1 MSFIKTDAG
10 VNLYYTDLNPGNA
23 KATVVLIHG
32 WPLHH
37 AMWDYQLAE
46 LPLHGIRV
54 IAYDRR
60 GFGMSDKPATGYD
73 YDTLTADLK
82 AILDGLDLQDVTLA
96 GFSMGGGEVAR
107 YFGTYGGARVS
118 KAVLISAVTPFML
131 KTDNNPDGV
140 DQSVFEE
147 MTMQMTKDRADFLQ
161 TFAKAFYG
169 VNLLSHPVSEAHLMG
184 DFGRAYMASHR
195 ATLDCANSFA
205 TTDFRRDVAA
215 INVPA
220 LIIHGDEDKTVPIE
234 SSGEQTAKLMPNAQY
249 IVYSGAPHG
258 LFVTEKDRF
267 NQDLVNFILSPVSK
281 QNAE

>member
-10 VNLYYTDLNPGNA
+10 VNLYYTDLNAGNA
-23 KATVVLIHG
+23 VATVVLIHG

-46 LPLHGIRV
+46 LPRHGIRV

-60 GFGMSDKPATGYD
+60 GFGLSDKPVSGYD
-73 YDTLTADLK
+73 YETLTADLK
-82 AILDGLDLQDVTLA
+82 AILDGLDLHDVTLA

-118 KAVLISAVTPFML
+118 KAVLVSSVTPFML
-131 KTDNNPDGV
+131 KTEDNADGV
-140 DQSVFEE
+140 EQSVFDD
-147 MTMQMTKDRADFLQ
+147 MTMQMKKDRADFLQ
-161 TFAKAFYG
+161 TFAKSFYG
-169 VNLLSHPVSEAHLMG
+169 VSLISHPVSEAHLTG
-184 DFGRAYMASHR
+184 DFGRAYMASHQ
-195 ATLDCANSFA
+195 ATLECAAAFSS
-205 TTDFRRDVAA
+205 TDFRRDVAA
-215 INVPA
+215 INVPT
-220 LIIHGDEDKTVPIE
+220 LIIHGDADKTVPID

-267 NQDLVNFILSPVSK
+267 NQDLANFILSPVGK
-281 QNAE
+281 